1 MPVAAS
7 LLGFD
12 EARFLDF
19 FAELFA
25 FPLPR
30 AVAFFRTVFFFAAM
44 GRPVPLFSSLI
55 RFHLYAQSIG
65 ETYRSAPGSTIDGD

>member
-1 MPVAAS
+1 MPVAVL

-19 FAELFA
+19 VAELFA

-30 AVAFFRTVFFFAAM
+30 AAAFFRVVFFFAAM

-55 RFHLYAQSIG
+55 RFHLYAQGTG
-65 ETYRSAPGSTIDGD
+65 EICRNALGFLP

>member
-1 MPVAAS
+1 MPVVVL

-19 FAELFA
+19 VAELFA

-30 AVAFFRTVFFFAAM
+30 TAAFFRVVFFFAAM
-44 GRPVPLFSSLI
+44 GRPIPLFSSLI
-55 RFHLYAQSIG
+55 
-65 ETYRSAPGSTIDGD
+65 

>member
-1 MPVAAS
+1 MPVAVL
-7 LLGFD
+7 LLGLE

-19 FAELFA
+19 VAELFA

-30 AVAFFRTVFFFAAM
+30 VAAFFRVVFFFAAM